1 LQLTCALKIKNVPK
15 IKHHINLSSS
25 ASTLDGKR
33 LASDY
38 AISLY
43 PLYIQESKLDRP
55 NSHSGHGNRK
65 SIT

>member
-1 LQLTCALKIKNVPK
+1 MLKIKNVPE

-25 ASTLDGKR
+25 TSTLDGKK

-38 AISLY
+38 AISLD
-43 PLYIQESKLDRP
+43 LIYIQESKVGRP